1 MKRAL
6 ILTGGEMPPASIIA
20 VAAEKS
26 DIMIAADSGFDT
38 AVMYCLKPDYIVGDM
53 DSLTRVKDLELFRR
67 ERIIRVPHEKDDT
80 DTELAVNIAR
90 EKGAD
95 YITLLG
101 GGGGRLD
108 HLIGILSLFDRDNRP
123 DEWYTGHERV
133 ISVSENLVLHDMQ
146 GKRVSFFPA
155 GREQCTME
163 SEGLKWPLDGL
174 VWNKGDAGISNE
186 ITEKRMK
193 VTMITGRL
201 IMVYGIGP
209 EELW

>member
-6 ILTGGEMPPASIIA
+6 ILTGGEMPPADIIA
-20 VAAEKS
+20 GEADNS
-26 DIMIAADSGFDT
+26 DITIAADSGFDT
-38 AVMYCLKPDYIVGDM
+38 AVMYGLKVDYIVGDM
-53 DSLTRVKDLELFRR
+53 DSLTRVKDLERFRR
-67 ERIIRVPHEKDDT
+67 ERIIRFPHEKDDT
-80 DTELAVNIAR
+80 DTELALKKAK
-90 EKGAD
+90 EKGAG

-123 DEWYTGHERV
+123 DEWYTGNERV
-133 ISVSENLVLHDMQ
+133 ISVSESLVLHDMQ

-155 GREQCTME
+155 GRDQCTME

-186 ITEKRMK
+186 ITGKKMK
-193 VTMITGRL
+193 VTMKTGRL
-201 IMVYGIGP
+201 IMVYRIGP
-209 EELW
+209 EE